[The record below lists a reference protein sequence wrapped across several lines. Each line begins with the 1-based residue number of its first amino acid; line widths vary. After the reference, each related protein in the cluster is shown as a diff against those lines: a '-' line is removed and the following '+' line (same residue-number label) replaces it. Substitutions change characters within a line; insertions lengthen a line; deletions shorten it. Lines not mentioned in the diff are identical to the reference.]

1 MAGTVRGRESCVYT
15 ARQPTTNNTWYD
27 TAALP
32 ITTATNTAVL
42 DECGKTLTAAQCQL
56 QTHDRS
62 K

>member
-32 ITTATNTAVL
+32 ATTATNTAVL
-42 DECGKTLTAAQCQL
+42 GD
-56 QTHDRS
+56 
-62 K
+62 